1 MTTERLREVLSSRPR
16 RRVAAI
22 VAGWLALTVL
32 VPLKWASKLPALPFL
47 MLESLVWRIEHW
59 LLCAVGSVV
68 QENADAKVR
77 GENDD
82 EEEGDESWM

>member
-16 RRVAAI
+16 IRVAGI

-47 MLESLVWRIEHW
+47 MLESLVWEIERW

-68 QENADAKVR
+68 QENADAR
-77 GENDD
+77 IRSEDNDEDEGEKT
-82 EEEGDESWM
+82 WI